1 MRGAVIRIAA
11 RRTQRLSRGR
21 KRVTVT
27 FACSRASTMRVYV
40 GNRRLAKRAASRVQ
54 VTFTLTRG
62 RSRTL
67 RVRADFAD
75 GFATKRWTFR

>member
-1 MRGAVIRIAA
+1 
-11 RRTQRLSRGR
+11 
-21 KRVTVT
+21 
-27 FACSRASTMRVYV
+27 MRVYV

-62 RSRTL
+62 RQRSL

-75 GFATKRWTFR
+75 GFATRRWTFR